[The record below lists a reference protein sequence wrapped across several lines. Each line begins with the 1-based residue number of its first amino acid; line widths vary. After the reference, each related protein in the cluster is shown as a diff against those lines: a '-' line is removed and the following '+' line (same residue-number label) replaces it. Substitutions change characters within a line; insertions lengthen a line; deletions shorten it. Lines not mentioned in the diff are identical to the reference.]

1 MPFLPGNSTAGGKP
15 QLVRSYKHIVDGFT
29 AIAVSKKPDFRRC
42 FQDGIACLH
51 CWFKQEGG
59 WQPCLIRPW

>member
-15 QLVRSYKHIVDGFT
+15 QLVRSYKHIIDGFT

-42 FQDGIACLH
+42 F
-51 CWFKQEGG
+51 
-59 WQPCLIRPW
+59 